1 MHESVRQ
8 IFPSFSEKF
17 EGRFLWP
24 YLCVAGVPTVGV
36 GCALGRVSLALALP
50 WTILGGAR
58 ATPLQVSA
66 QWTYLKEHQALA
78 QAGAR
83 ACEHATQLRLTD
95 ADVDAL
101 LVSRMAVNEAI
112 LAKRFKA
119 WSFLP
124 ADAQLALHS
133 LSWAVGAVEVVEGY
147 PKMCAAVDRGDYDGA
162 RAECTISGE
171 DKNAGIIPR
180 NAANRVCL
188 ANAARV
194 RDNPAALR
202 AAEVYWPLELAVTP
216 PEAA

>member
-8 IFPSFSEKF
+8 IFPGFSEKF
-17 EGRFLWP
+17 EGRFRWP
-24 YLCVAGVPTVGV
+24 YLCVAGIPTVGI
-36 GCALGRVSLALALP
+36 GCALGRVGLALALP
-50 WTILGGAR
+50 WTVLEGGAR

-66 QWTYLKEHQALA
+66 QWVYLKEHQALA

-101 LVSRMAVNEAI
+101 LESRMAVNEAI
-112 LAKRFKA
+112 LAKRFRA
-119 WSFLP
+119 WSFFQ

-133 LSWAVGAVEVVEGY
+133 LAWAVGAVEVAEGY
-147 PKMCAAVDRGDYDGA
+147 PKLCAAAERGDWDGA

-171 DKNAGIIPR
+171 DKNAGLIPR
-180 NAANRVCL
+180 NVANRTCF

-194 RDNPAALR
+194 RDNPTALR
-202 AAEVYWPLELAVTP
+202 ASEVYWPLELVQG
-216 PEAA
+216 EA